1 MVSEEFKQCIENKKR
16 CHLVGIGGVSMSPL
30 AEILHGMGIEV
41 TGSDINANQAVNHL
55 RGLGIDIKI
64 GHSADNITGAEYIIR
79 TAAARE
85 DNVEIIAAHKT
96 GIPVFE
102 RAQAWGYIM
111 RKYRNAICI
120 SGAHGKTTTTSMVS
134 HILLAAETDPTIMI
148 GGTLPLLES
157 GCRVGKGDIIVAES
171 CEYYNSFHNFC
182 PTVAVVLNV
191 DADHLDF
198 FKDLDDVKNS
208 FRKFASMI
216 PSRGFIVCNGDD
228 PNTMDALAP
237 IGKELFTFGFAEKSY
252 NTDRPTRV
260 RGINVS
266 VSGRMPSMDIL
277 FDGVP
282 VCKIKL
288 QIPGMHNL
296 QNALAA
302 TAACLSIDIPPKA
315 IEEGLYG
322 YTGVGRR
329 FEYKGS
335 FNGADVYD
343 DYAHHPREL
352 HALLDAVEALHTYQ
366 RIILA
371 FQPHTF
377 SRTKALFS
385 DFAREL
391 KRADI
396 VLLAEIYAARENND
410 VGITSSALAGAV
422 PGAHCIPEFP
432 VLIEEIGK
440 IARKGDIILTVGAGD
455 IFKVGEELVKK
466 YK

>member
-1 MVSEEFKQCIENKKR
+1 MISEELKQHIENRNR

-41 TGSDINANQAVNHL
+41 TGSDINTNQAINDL
-55 RGLGIDIKI
+55 REFGINIMI
-64 GHSADNITGAEYIIR
+64 GHSAENITGAEYIIR

-85 DNVEIIAAHKT
+85 ENVEITAARLS

-182 PTVAVVLNV
+182 PTVAVVLNI

-198 FKDLDDVKNS
+198 FKDIEDVKQS
-208 FRKFASMI
+208 FQKFATLI

-228 PNTMDALAP
+228 ANTMDALLP
-237 IGKELFTFGFAEKSY
+237 IGKDLLTFGFNEKSCIS
-252 NTDRPTRV
+252 NRPTRI
-260 RGINVS
+260 RGVNVS
-266 VSGRMPSMDIL
+266 VTGRTPSMDIL

-296 QNALAA
+296 RNALAA
-302 TAACLSIDIPPKA
+302 AASCLSIDIPPGA
-315 IEEGLYG
+315 IEDGLYG

-343 DYAHHPREL
+343 DYAHHPCEL
-352 HALLDAVEALHTYQ
+352 HALLDAVKALHTYQ

-385 DFAREL
+385 DFATEL

-396 VLLAEIYAARENND
+396 VLLAEIYAARESND

-422 PGAHCIPEFP
+422 PGARCISEFP
-432 VLIEEIGK
+432 DLVEEVGK

-455 IFKVGEELVKK
+455 IYKVGEELVRSGS
-466 YK
+466 